1 MNQQPF
7 FSKDAPLS
15 EQDAS
20 IVAQIEALPADK
32 QQDAI
37 ALLFGAIV
45 TDYKTASEEQRL
57 TMSPFCKFFAELD
70 QSPETQKPQQVIK
83 PDAAIG
89 NADDKIVT
97 SNDALAG
104 GSIVNQ

>member
-1 MNQQPF
+1 MTF

-20 IVAQIEALPADK
+20 LLAEIEALHPDK

-45 TDYKTASEEQRL
+45 NDYKSSSEEQRL

-89 NADDKIVT
+89 NASDKIVT

-104 GSIVNQ
+104 ALIR

>member
-1 MNQQPF
+1 MTF
-7 FSKDAPLS
+7 FSLDTPLN
-15 EQDAS
+15 EQDQTLLAE
-20 IVAQIEALPADK
+20 IEALPADK

-45 TDYKTASEEQRL
+45 NEYKSSSEEQRA

-83 PDAAIG
+83 PAAAIG

-97 SNDALAG
+97 SIENFS
-104 GSIVNQ
+104 GSQIVNQ